1 MNVRPNIIKHRGF
14 KPWHILTNTVLSQLL
29 KLIPRHEFQP
39 LAQEHHQGQRLRKIS
54 RWDQFV
60 SLMMAQLTGRQSL
73 RDIEANMN
81 AQASSHYHLGV
92 RRISKSSLARVN
104 EKQPHS
110 LFVALFGKLVTRC
123 HALSPQHK
131 FRFKNPLYSL
141 DASLIELS
149 LAIFP
154 WADHNRSKAAMK
166 LHVGLDHRGHF
177 PAFATVTD
185 GLRHDVPVGRQFDF
199 PKGSVVVI
207 DKGYTDYGWYKQLTD
222 KGIFF
227 VTRQRT
233 NAKYRVI
240 ERREVNRE
248 LGVTSDQII
257 ELTGAQLKDKA
268 IPRLRRIG
276 YRDLD
281 TGKHYVFLTNHLRL
295 CAKTVAD
302 VYKDRWQVELFFKA
316 LKQNLK
322 IHAFVGNSRN
332 AVLTQIW
339 VALCTYLLLSYLK
352 FLSKTGWS
360 EQRIMRL
367 LQANLFS
374 KKDLMALIR
383 PSPSGVQAGP
393 PQLALLA

>member
-1 MNVRPNIIKHRGF
+1 
-14 KPWHILTNTVLSQLL
+14 
-29 KLIPRHEFQP
+29 
-39 LAQEHHQGQRLRKIS
+39 
-54 RWDQFV
+54 
-60 SLMMAQLTGRQSL
+60 
-73 RDIEANMN
+73 MN
-81 AQASSHYHLGV
+81 AQTSSHYQLGV
-92 RRISKSSLARVN
+92 RRLSQSSLARVN

-110 LFVALFGKLVTRC
+110 LFAALFGKLVTRC
-123 HALSPQHK
+123 QALSPQHK

-177 PAFATVTD
+177 PAFVTVTD
-185 GLRHDVPVGRQFDF
+185 GSRHDVPVGREFDF

-227 VTRQRT
+227 FTRQRT

-240 ERREVNRE
+240 ERREVNRAQ
-248 LGVTSDQII
+248 GVTSDQII
-257 ELTGAQLKDKA
+257 ELTGAQLKAKA

-276 YRDLD
+276 YRDPD
-281 TGKHYVFLTNHLRL
+281 TGKHYVFLTNHLRFS
-295 CAKTVAD
+295 AKTVAN

-339 VALCTYLLLSYLK
+339 IALCTYLLLSYLK

-383 PSPSGVQAGP
+383 PSPPEVQAGP
-393 PQLALLA
+393 PQLVLWA

>member
-1 MNVRPNIIKHRGF
+1 MAHA
-14 KPWHILTNTVLSQLL
+14 NTIFSQLL
-29 KLIPRHEFQP
+29 KLVSRHDFQG
-39 LAQEHHQGQRLRKIS
+39 LAKQHHQGQPLRKIS

-60 SLMMAQLTGRQSL
+60 SLAMAQLSGRQSL

-81 AQASSHYHLGV
+81 AQTGSHYHLGV
-92 RRISKSSLARVN
+92 GRIAKSSLARVN
-104 EKQPHS
+104 ENQPYT
-110 LFVALFGKLVTRC
+110 LYEALFEKLVSRC
-123 HALSPQHK
+123 RSCSPRHK

-141 DASLIELS
+141 DSSLIELS

-177 PAFATVTD
+177 PAFATITD
-185 GLRHDVPVGRQFDF
+185 GVRHDVPVGREFNF
-199 PKGSVVVI
+199 PKGSIVVI

-227 VTRQRT
+227 VTRQRA
-233 NAKYRVI
+233 NAKYRIV
-240 ERREVNRE
+240 ERRTANRAK
-248 LGVTSDQII
+248 GITSDQVI
-257 ELTGAQLKDKA
+257 ELTGLQFKDKSL
-268 IPRLRRIG
+268 PQLRRIG
-276 YRDLD
+276 YRDAE
-281 TGKHYVFLTNHLRL
+281 TGKHYVFLTSHFGLS
-295 CAKTVAD
+295 AKTIAN

-316 LKQNLK
+316 IKQNLK

-339 VALCTYLLLSYLK
+339 IALCTFLMLSYLK

-360 EQRIMRL
+360 EQRILRL

-383 PSPSGVQAGP
+383 PSPPANRSAP
-393 PQLALLA
+393 PQMALWA

>member
-1 MNVRPNIIKHRGF
+1 LSHA
-14 KPWHILTNTVLSQLL
+14 NTIFSQLL
-29 KLIPRHEFQP
+29 KLVPRHDFQS
-39 LAQEHHQGQRLRKIS
+39 LAKQHHQGQALRKIS

-60 SLMMAQLTGRQSL
+60 SLAMAQLSGRQSL

-81 AQASSHYHLGV
+81 AQTGSHYHLGV
-92 RRISKSSLARVN
+92 SRIAKSSLARVN
-104 EKQPHS
+104 ENQPYT
-110 LFVALFGKLVTRC
+110 LYEALFEKLASRC
-123 HALSPQHK
+123 GSCSPRHK

-141 DASLIELS
+141 DSSLIELS

-177 PAFATVTD
+177 PAFATITD
-185 GLRHDVPVGRQFDF
+185 GVRHDVPVGREFDF
-199 PKGSVVVI
+199 PKGSIIVI

-227 VTRQRT
+227 VTRQRA
-233 NAKYRVI
+233 NAKYRIV
-240 ERREVNRE
+240 ERRTVDRAKA
-248 LGVTSDQII
+248 VTSDQVI
-257 ELTGAQLKDKA
+257 ELTGLQFKDKSL
-268 IPRLRRIG
+268 PPLRRIG
-276 YRDLD
+276 YRDVE
-281 TGKHYVFLTNHLRL
+281 TGKHYVFLTNHFGLS
-295 CAKTVAD
+295 AKTIAN

-316 LKQNLK
+316 IKQNLK

-339 VALCTYLLLSYLK
+339 IALCTFLMLSYLK

-360 EQRIMRL
+360 EQRILRL

-383 PSPSGVQAGP
+383 PSPPTNQS
-393 PQLALLA
+393 ALQQMALWA

>member
-1 MNVRPNIIKHRGF
+1 MAHA
-14 KPWHILTNTVLSQLL
+14 NTIFSQLL
-29 KLIPRHEFQP
+29 KLVSRHDFQS
-39 LAQEHHQGQRLRKIS
+39 LAKQHHQGQPLRKIS

-60 SLMMAQLTGRQSL
+60 SLAMAQLSGRQSL

-81 AQASSHYHLGV
+81 AQTGSHYHLGV
-92 RRISKSSLARVN
+92 GRIAKSSLARVN
-104 EKQPHS
+104 ENQPYTLYET
-110 LFVALFGKLVTRC
+110 LFEKLVSRC
-123 HALSPQHK
+123 KSCSPRHK

-141 DASLIELS
+141 DSSLIELS

-177 PAFATVTD
+177 PAFATITD
-185 GLRHDVPVGRQFDF
+185 GVRHDVPVGREFNF
-199 PKGSVVVI
+199 PKGSIVVI

-227 VTRQRT
+227 VTRQRA
-233 NAKYRVI
+233 NAKYRIV
-240 ERREVNRE
+240 ERRTANRAI
-248 LGVTSDQII
+248 GITSDQVI
-257 ELTGAQLKDKA
+257 ELTGLQFKDKSL
-268 IPRLRRIG
+268 PQLRRIG
-276 YRDLD
+276 YRDAE
-281 TGKHYVFLTNHLRL
+281 TGKHYVFLTNHFGLS
-295 CAKTVAD
+295 AKTIAN

-316 LKQNLK
+316 IKQNLK

-339 VALCTYLLLSYLK
+339 IALCTFLLLSYLK

-360 EQRIMRL
+360 EQRILRL

-383 PSPSGVQAGP
+383 PSPPANRSAP
-393 PQLALLA
+393 PQMALWA

>member
-1 MNVRPNIIKHRGF
+1 LAH
-14 KPWHILTNTVLSQLL
+14 TSTVLAQLL
-29 KLIPRHEFQP
+29 QLFPRHEFQS
-39 LAQEHHQGQRLRKIS
+39 LARNHHQGQKLRKIS

-60 SLMMAQLTGRQSL
+60 ALMMAQLTGRQSL
-73 RDIEANMN
+73 RDIEANIN
-81 AQASSHYHLGV
+81 AQATNHYHLGV
-92 RRISKSSLARVN
+92 RRVAKSSLARVN
-104 EKQPHS
+104 EKQPYT
-110 LFVALFGKLVTRC
+110 LYAALFGKLVSRC
-123 HALSPQHK
+123 QSHSPQHK
-131 FRFKNPLYSL
+131 FRFKNPLFSL

-185 GLRHDVPVGRQFDF
+185 GTRHDVPVGREFDF
-199 PKGSVVVI
+199 PRGSVVVI
-207 DKGYTDYGWYKQLTD
+207 DKGYTDYDWYKQLTD

-233 NAKYRVI
+233 NAKYRVV
-240 ERREVNRE
+240 ERRETNPDQ
-248 LGVTSDQII
+248 GVTSDQVI
-257 ELTGAQLKDKA
+257 ELTGLQLRRKA
-268 IPRLRRIG
+268 MPQLRRIG
-276 YRDLD
+276 YRDPQ
-281 TGKHYVFLTNHLRL
+281 TGKHYVFLTNHFGLTARTI
-295 CAKTVAD
+295 AE

-332 AVLTQIW
+332 AVMTQIW

-360 EQRIMRL
+360 VQAIMRV

-374 KKDLMALIR
+374 KKELLALIR
-383 PSPSGVQAGP
+383 PSPPAQHGSP
-393 PQLALLA
+393 PQLGLWA

>member
-1 MNVRPNIIKHRGF
+1 MSHA
-14 KPWHILTNTVLSQLL
+14 NTILSQLL
-29 KLIPRHEFQP
+29 KLVPRHDFQS
-39 LAQEHHQGQRLRKIS
+39 LAKQHHQGQALRKIS

-60 SLMMAQLTGRQSL
+60 SLAMAQLSGRQSL

-81 AQASSHYHLGV
+81 AQTGGHYHLGV
-92 RRISKSSLARVN
+92 RRIAKSSLARVN
-104 EKQPHS
+104 ENQPYT
-110 LFVALFGKLVTRC
+110 LYEALFEKLVSRC
-123 HALSPQHK
+123 KSCSPQHK
-131 FRFKNPLYSL
+131 FRFRNPLYSL
-141 DASLIELS
+141 DSSLIELS

-177 PAFATVTD
+177 PAFATITD
-185 GLRHDVPVGRQFDF
+185 GVRHDVPVGREFDF
-199 PKGSVVVI
+199 PKGSIVVI

-233 NAKYRVI
+233 NAKYRLV
-240 ERREVNRE
+240 ERRTANRAQ
-248 LGVTSDQII
+248 GVTSDQVI
-257 ELTGAQLKDKA
+257 ELIGLQFKDKSL
-268 IPRLRRIG
+268 PRLRRIG
-276 YRDLD
+276 YRDAD
-281 TGKHYVFLTNHLRL
+281 TGKHYVYLTNHFELS
-295 CAKTVAD
+295 AKTIANI
-302 VYKDRWQVELFFKA
+302 YKDRWQVELFFKA
-316 LKQNLK
+316 IKQNLK

-339 VALCTYLLLSYLK
+339 IALCTFLMLSYLK

-360 EQRIMRL
+360 EQRILRL

-383 PSPSGVQAGP
+383 PSPPASRNAP
-393 PQLALLA
+393 PQMALWA

>member
-1 MNVRPNIIKHRGF
+1 MAH
-14 KPWHILTNTVLSQLL
+14 TSTVLAQLL
-29 KLIPRHEFQP
+29 QLFPRHEFQS
-39 LAQEHHQGQRLRKIS
+39 LARQHHEGQQLRKIS

-60 SLMMAQLTGRQSL
+60 SLMMAQLSGRQSL

-81 AQASSHYHLGV
+81 AQASHHYHLGV
-92 RRISKSSLARVN
+92 RRVAKSSLARVN
-104 EKQPHS
+104 EKQPHT
-110 LFVALFGKLVTRC
+110 LYAALFGKLVSRC
-123 HALSPQHK
+123 QTLSPQHK

-149 LAIFP
+149 LALFP

-177 PAFATVTD
+177 PAFATVTE
-185 GLRHDVPVGRQFDF
+185 GARHDVPVGRTFDF
-199 PKGSVVVI
+199 PRGSVVVI

-233 NAKYRVI
+233 NARYRVV
-240 ERREVNRE
+240 ERRKTPRGQ
-248 LGVTSDQII
+248 GVTSDQII
-257 ELTGAQLKDKA
+257 ELTGVQLRHEA
-268 IPRLRRIG
+268 MPRLRRIG
-276 YRDLD
+276 YRDPE
-281 TGKHYVFLTNHLRL
+281 TGKHYVFLTNHFGLSAR
-295 CAKTVAD
+295 TIAD

-332 AVLTQIW
+332 AVLSQIW

-360 EQRIMRL
+360 VQRLMRV

-383 PSPSGVQAGP
+383 PSPPVERNSP
-393 PQLALLA
+393 PQLGFWA

>member
-1 MNVRPNIIKHRGF
+1 MSH
-14 KPWHILTNTVLSQLL
+14 TNTVLAQLL
-29 KLIPRHEFQP
+29 QFIPRHEFQP
-39 LAQEHHQGQRLRKIS
+39 LAKQHHQGQKLRKIS

-60 SLMMAQLTGRQSL
+60 ALMMAQLTGRQSL
-73 RDIEANMN
+73 RDIEANIN
-81 AQASSHYHLGV
+81 VQAGCRYHLGV
-92 RRISKSSLARVN
+92 RRIAKSSLARVN
-104 EKQPHS
+104 EKQPYT
-110 LFVALFGKLVTRC
+110 LYEALFGKLVSRC
-123 HALSPQHK
+123 QHLSPQHK
-131 FRFKNPLYSL
+131 FRFKNPLFSL

-185 GLRHDVPVGRQFDF
+185 GARHDVPVGREFDF

-207 DKGYTDYGWYKQLTD
+207 DKGYTDYAWYKQLTD

-233 NAKYRVI
+233 NAKCRAI
-240 ERREVNRE
+240 DHREVNRE
-248 LGVTSDQII
+248 QGITSDQVI
-257 ELTGAQLKDKA
+257 ELTGVQLKNISMPK
-268 IPRLRRIG
+268 LRRVG
-276 YRDLD
+276 YQDPE
-281 TGKHYVFLTNHLRL
+281 TGRHYVFLTNHFGLS
-295 CAKTVAD
+295 AKTVAN

-339 VALCTYLLLSYLK
+339 IALCTYLLLSYLK

-360 EQRIMRL
+360 EQRILRL

-383 PSPSGVQAGP
+383 PSPPEKKESL
-393 PQLALLA
+393 PQLALWA

>member
-1 MNVRPNIIKHRGF
+1 MAHA
-14 KPWHILTNTVLSQLL
+14 NTIFSQLL
-29 KLIPRHEFQP
+29 KLVSRHDFQS
-39 LAQEHHQGQRLRKIS
+39 LTKQHHQGQPLRKIS

-60 SLMMAQLTGRQSL
+60 SLAMAQLSGRQSL

-81 AQASSHYHLGV
+81 AQAGSHYHLGV
-92 RRISKSSLARVN
+92 GRIAKSSLARVN
-104 EKQPHS
+104 ENQPYT
-110 LFVALFGKLVTRC
+110 LYEALFEKLVSRC
-123 HALSPQHK
+123 RSCSPRHK

-141 DASLIELS
+141 DSSLIELS

-177 PAFATVTD
+177 PAFATITD
-185 GLRHDVPVGRQFDF
+185 GVRHDVPVGREFNF
-199 PKGSVVVI
+199 PKGSIVVI

-227 VTRQRT
+227 VTRQRA
-233 NAKYRVI
+233 NAKYRIV
-240 ERREVNRE
+240 ERRTANRAI
-248 LGVTSDQII
+248 GITSDQVI
-257 ELTGAQLKDKA
+257 ELTGLQFKDKSL
-268 IPRLRRIG
+268 PQLRRIG
-276 YRDLD
+276 YRDAE
-281 TGKHYVFLTNHLRL
+281 TGKHYVFLTNHFGLS
-295 CAKTVAD
+295 AKTIAN

-316 LKQNLK
+316 IKQNLK

-339 VALCTYLLLSYLK
+339 IALCTFLMLSYLK

-360 EQRIMRL
+360 EQRILRL

-383 PSPSGVQAGP
+383 PSPPANRSAP
-393 PQLALLA
+393 PQMALWA

>member
-1 MNVRPNIIKHRGF
+1 MAHA
-14 KPWHILTNTVLSQLL
+14 NTIFSQLL
-29 KLIPRHEFQP
+29 KLVSRHDFQS
-39 LAQEHHQGQRLRKIS
+39 LAKQHHQGQPLRKIS

-60 SLMMAQLTGRQSL
+60 SLAMAQLSGRQSL

-81 AQASSHYHLGV
+81 AQTGSHYHLGV
-92 RRISKSSLARVN
+92 GRIAKSSLARVN
-104 EKQPHS
+104 ENQPYT
-110 LFVALFGKLVTRC
+110 LYEALFEKLVSRC
-123 HALSPQHK
+123 RSCSPQHK

-141 DASLIELS
+141 DSSLIELS

-177 PAFATVTD
+177 PAFATITD
-185 GLRHDVPVGRQFDF
+185 GVRHDVPVGREFNF
-199 PKGSVVVI
+199 PKGSIVVI

-227 VTRQRT
+227 VTRQRA
-233 NAKYRVI
+233 NAKYRIV
-240 ERREVNRE
+240 ERRTANRAI
-248 LGVTSDQII
+248 GITSDQVI
-257 ELTGAQLKDKA
+257 ELTGLQFKDKSL
-268 IPRLRRIG
+268 PQLRRIG
-276 YRDLD
+276 YRDAE
-281 TGKHYVFLTNHLRL
+281 TGKHYVFLTNHFGLS
-295 CAKTVAD
+295 AKTIAN

-316 LKQNLK
+316 IKQNLK

-339 VALCTYLLLSYLK
+339 IALCTFLVLSYLK

-360 EQRIMRL
+360 EQRILRL

-383 PSPSGVQAGP
+383 PSPPANRSAP
-393 PQLALLA
+393 PQMALWA